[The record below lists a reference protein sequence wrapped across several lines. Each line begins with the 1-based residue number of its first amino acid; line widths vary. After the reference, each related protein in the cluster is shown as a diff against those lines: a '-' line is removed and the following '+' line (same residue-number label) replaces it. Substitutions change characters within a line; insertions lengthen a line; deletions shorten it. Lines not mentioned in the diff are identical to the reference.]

1 MLGTPQV
8 LVNGV
13 PTKGLKGL
21 KALALLA
28 YLALEI
34 DRPHRREALAVFF
47 WPDQPRAQGLQ
58 NLRQTLSRLRRALR
72 DREAAVPH
80 LLTQRQTIRFNPQ
93 SDYWLDV
100 VAFKHLVAGTKHH
113 PHRRLDV
120 CPSCLSRLASAAELF
135 RGEFLAH
142 LHPIGSLAF
151 DEWLLLE
158 REHLNKQACTAFQTL
173 ARSHLA
179 RRDYAVA
186 ARYARRL
193 LQLDP
198 WDEWAHRLLLR
209 ALALGEGRNAALQE
223 HQAFRQALTAELGVE
238 QEERTQA
245 LVAKIE
251 AGELTHTPPGSS
263 GTGLPAPATPFVGR
277 QPELQQICDHLA
289 DRDRR
294 LITLYGHGGCGKTR
308 LAMQVASEQGPLWR
322 DGVWYVP
329 LARVP
334 SSQALVAALATALGL
349 QTGEHSPEQRALR
362 DFLQPKELLLIL
374 DRFEHLMAGVS
385 LLQDLLNWAPE
396 ARILVTSRAR
406 LGLHAE
412 SAIRVTGLQLPAR
425 KPVTM
430 AEAETSNAVQLFV
443 QSARRVEPA
452 FRLTAENLPHVT
464 RICRLVD
471 GLPLGIEL
479 AAVWVRLY
487 PCRQIAEAMEE
498 SLDFLERPGIDGPQR
513 HSSLRAT
520 FDYSYNLLSEPEQA
534 VLRKLSVFQGG
545 FTVEA
550 AQHVAGAGP
559 HTLYAL
565 LDRSLLQASSFEGTQ
580 GRSSRRLGLH
590 LTLQQYT
597 SEKLSEE
604 PGEGVAT
611 RAEHSRFYLA
621 FLRELGQASAIE
633 PSKEALEKMQE
644 ELGNVRAAWRWALAE
659 GQIEEVG
666 TSLPAL
672 AQFYGHAGLLS
683 EAEVVFGETAERLAT
698 LSDTGAD
705 SQALLGRVLVQ
716 QATFLRR
723 QARYPQAIQVAQAA
737 ISWAQSSQDALCEVR
752 ALSVWGEALWR
763 QGEHEVARSQLES
776 ALSKARVL
784 HEGSKAEADI
794 LNSLA
799 GICWQQGDHE
809 KAREYLER
817 CLDLASDSDNGR
829 RTNRILNNLG
839 VVAVEQADYTAAKRF
854 YQQALDLQRE
864 SGNREGESICLANLG
879 NLNLYLGAYAEAER
893 YYLQALTLQRETGA
907 RQHEA
912 KTLGNLACLAQNRG
926 DGEKAQ
932 QYARDGLHMAQEIDE
947 RSLQAT
953 MWTHLGD
960 ALAPQ
965 KRLEE
970 ATGAYRR
977 SLALRRELGQANLAM
992 EALAGLARVCLAL
1005 GNLEEAYAHVEEIL
1019 NHLESGGTLHGVI
1032 SPFRVHLTCHQ
1043 VLAVNKDFRAE
1054 KVLSTAHTLLQERA
1068 AKIADETLR
1077 HSFLE
1082 NVAAHRKLVQAFE
1095 RVRESE

>member
-1 MLGTPQV
+1 V

-28 YLALEI
+28 YLVLEI
-34 DRPHRREALAVFF
+34 DRPHRRDALAVFF

-58 NLRQTLSRLRRALR
+58 NLRQTLSRLRRALQ
-72 DREAAVPH
+72 DREAPVPH
-80 LLTQRQTIRFNPQ
+80 LLTERQTIRFNPQ

-100 VAFKHLVAGTKHH
+100 VAFKDLVAGTKHH

-120 CPSCLSRLASAAELF
+120 CSTCLSRLATAAEIF
-135 RGEFLAH
+135 RGELLAH
-142 LHPIGSLAF
+142 LHPSGSPTF

-158 REHLNKQACTAFQTL
+158 REHLNKKACTILQTL

-179 RRDYAVA
+179 RCDYDDA

-198 WDEWAHRLLLR
+198 WNEWAHRLLLR
-209 ALALGEGRNAALQE
+209 ALALGEGRTAALHH
-223 HQAFRQALTAELGVE
+223 HQAFRQALAAELGIE
-238 QEERTQA
+238 QEDRTQV
-245 LVAKIE
+245 LVAQIE
-251 AGELTHTPPGSS
+251 AGELVHTLPGSRLV
-263 GTGLPAPATPFVGR
+263 GLPAPATHFVGR
-277 QPELQQICDHLA
+277 QAELQQMYEYLA
-289 DRDRR
+289 SRDQR

-308 LAMQVASEQGPLWR
+308 LAVQVAAEQTPLWR
-322 DGVWYVP
+322 DGIWYVA

-334 SSQALVAALATALGL
+334 SSEALVAALATALGL

-374 DRFEHLMAGVS
+374 DGFEHLMAGAS
-385 LLQDLLNWAPE
+385 LLQNLLNWAAE
-396 ARILVTSRAR
+396 LRILVTSRAR

-412 SAIRVTGLQLPAR
+412 SAIRVTGLELPAR
-425 KPVTM
+425 KPVTVVK
-430 AEAETSNAVQLFV
+430 AETSSAVQLFV

-487 PCRQIAEAMEE
+487 PCWQIADAMEE
-498 SLDFLERPGIDGPQR
+498 SLDFLERPGINHPQR

-520 FDYSYNLLSEPEQA
+520 FEYSYGLLSEPEQLM
-534 VLRKLSVFQGG
+534 LRKLSVFQGG

-559 HTLYAL
+559 HALYAL
-565 LDRSLLQASSFEGTQ
+565 LDRSLLQASSFDDTQ
-580 GRSSRRLGLH
+580 DRSSRRLELH
-590 LTLQQYT
+590 LTLQQYA

-604 PGEGVAT
+604 PGEEAAT

-621 FLRELGQASAIE
+621 LLREWGQVATAE
-633 PSKEALEKMQE
+633 PSKEALDQIQE
-644 ELGNVRAAWRWALAE
+644 EMGNVRAAWHWAVADAR
-659 GQIEEVG
+659 IEELA

-672 AQFYGHAGLLS
+672 AQFYGHSGLLPD
-683 EAEVVFGETAERLAT
+683 AEVVFGQAAERLAT
-698 LSDTGAD
+698 LSDMDAD
-705 SQALLGRVLVQ
+705 GQDLIGQLLVE

-737 ISWAQSSQDALCEVR
+737 ISWARSSQAALCEAR
-752 ALSVWGEALWR
+752 ARSVWGEALWR
-763 QGEHEVARSQLES
+763 QGEHEVARSQLEG
-776 ALSKARVL
+776 ALSKARL
-784 HEGSKAEADI
+784 LDEGSKVEADI

-799 GICWQQGDHE
+799 GICWQQGDHA

-817 CLDLASDSDNGR
+817 CLDLTAHSESGR

-839 VVAVEQADYTAAKRF
+839 VVAVEQADYAAAMRF
-854 YQQALDLQRE
+854 YWQALSLQRE

-893 YYLQALTLQRETGA
+893 YYLQALAIQRETGA

-912 KTLGNLACLAQNRG
+912 KTLGNLACLALNRG
-926 DGEKAQ
+926 DDEKAR

-953 MWTHLGD
+953 MWMHLGD
-960 ALAPQ
+960 AL
-965 KRLEE
+965 RLQERLDE
-970 ATGAYRR
+970 AVGAYRR
-977 SLALRRELGQANLAM
+977 SLALRRELGQANLAT
-992 EALAGLARVCLAL
+992 EPLAGLARVCLKVGDLAE
-1005 GNLEEAYAHVEEIL
+1005 GQAHVEEIL

-1043 VLAVNKDFRAE
+1043 VLAVSKDFRAE
-1054 KVLSTAHTLLQERA
+1054 KVLNTAHTLLQERA

-1082 NVAAHRKLVQAFE
+1082 NVAAHRELVQEFE
-1095 RVRESE
+1095 RMRDGE